1 MKDSRWAHG
10 ITPSEFSF
18 AELAAYGLGVEWA
31 MSHPGV
37 KIPTEYRHNG
47 ETFTLSTKSRG
58 EFGKQFRRGVR
69 EIRNNG

>member
-1 MKDSRWAHG
+1 MKDSRWAHS
-10 ITPSEFSF
+10 ITPSDFSN

-31 MSHPGV
+31 IANPG
-37 KIPTEYRHNG
+37 KKTPTEFRYDG